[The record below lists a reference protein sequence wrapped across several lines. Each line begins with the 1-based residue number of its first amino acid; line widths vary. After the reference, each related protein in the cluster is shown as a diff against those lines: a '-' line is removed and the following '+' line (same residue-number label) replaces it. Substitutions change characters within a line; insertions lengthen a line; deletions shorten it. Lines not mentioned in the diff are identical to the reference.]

1 MRKSG
6 AFKVNRFK
14 KPLTY
19 LVIVSI
25 AFLCALSYQLFV
37 FPNKFAPSGL
47 NGLCTMFQ
55 HITGLSMGYLSLLL
69 NIPLAAAV
77 YCKVSKTLAVRAMTY
92 VGCFS
97 VFLMVLDYVDLS
109 AFAYVTENGTSTILG
124 PLVAGIVNGA
134 CFNVLL
140 KASAYS
146 GGTDFIASLIHRKRP
161 DFSFFWVGFS
171 LNVVVAVVSYFVY
184 GYQIEP
190 VLLCVLYSFASS
202 SVTEKLN
209 KSGRSAIRFEIIT
222 DHPQE
227 LSDIIVKELHHSA
240 TLVPGKGIY
249 RGKETNILICVVNK
263 TQSARLSAIIRS
275 TPGTFAVMS
284 HVSEVMGN
292 FKRIDSHGNREV
304 ELLDVG
310 EGTGI

>member
-1 MRKSG
+1 M
-6 AFKVNRFK
+6 NRYK

-19 LVIVSI
+19 FVIVCM
-25 AFLCALSYQLFV
+25 AFVCALSYHLFV

-55 HITGLSMGYLSLLL
+55 HITGLSMGYLSLVL
-69 NIPLAAAV
+69 NIPLAIAV
-77 YCKVSKTLAVRAMTY
+77 YRKVSKTLAVRAMTY

-97 VFLMVLDYVDLS
+97 LFLMLLEYIDLT
-109 AFAYVTENGTSTILG
+109 AFAYATENGTSTILG
-124 PLVAGIVNGA
+124 PLVAGILSGA

-146 GGTDFIASLIHRKRP
+146 GGTDFISSLIHKKRP
-161 DFSFFWVGFS
+161 DFSFFWVNFC
-171 LNVVVAVVSYFVY
+171 LNVAVAAISYFVY
-184 GYQIEP
+184 DYQIEP

-202 SVTEKLN
+202 TVTEKLT
-209 KSGRSAIRFEIIT
+209 KSGRSAVRFEIIT

-227 LSDIIVKELHHSA
+227 LAEIIVTQLHHSA
-240 TLVPGKGIY
+240 TLVPGRGIY
-249 RGKETNILICVVNK
+249 RGKETNLLICVVNK
-263 TQSARLSAIIRS
+263 TQSARLSAIIR
-275 TPGTFAVMS
+275 TMPGTFAAMS
-284 HVSEVMGN
+284 QVSEVMGN
-292 FKRIDSHGNREV
+292 FKHFDSHGNSEL

>member
-1 MRKSG
+1 MS
-6 AFKVNRFK
+6 RFK

-19 LVIVSI
+19 FVIVCM
-25 AFLCALSYQLFV
+25 AFACAMSYQLFV

-69 NIPLAAAV
+69 NIPLAIAV
-77 YCKVSKTLAVRAMTY
+77 YCKVSKTLAIRAMTY

-97 VFLMVLDYVDLS
+97 LFLMLLEHIDLS
-109 AFAYVTENGTSTILG
+109 AFAYATDNGTSTILG
-124 PLVAGIVNGA
+124 PLVAGILNGA

-146 GGTDFIASLIHRKRP
+146 GGTDFVASLIHKKRP

-171 LNVVVAVVSYFVY
+171 INVVVAALSYFVY

-202 SVTEKLN
+202 SVTEKLT

-227 LSDIIVKELHHSA
+227 LAKIIVTQLHHTA
-240 TLVPGKGIY
+240 TLVPGRGIY
-249 RGKETNILICVVNK
+249 RGKETNLLICVVNK
-263 TQSARLSAIIRS
+263 TQSTQLSAIIRQM
-275 TPGTFAVMS
+275 PGTFAVMS
-284 HVSEVMGN
+284 QVSEVMGN
-292 FKRIDSHGNREV
+292 FKHFDSHGNHER

>member
-1 MRKSG
+1 MS
-6 AFKVNRFK
+6 RFK

-19 LVIVSI
+19 FVIVCM
-25 AFLCALSYQLFV
+25 AFACAMSYQLFV

-47 NGLCTMFQ
+47 NGLCSMFQ

-69 NIPLAAAV
+69 NIPLAIAV
-77 YCKVSKTLAVRAMTY
+77 YCKVSKTLAIRAMTY

-97 VFLMVLDYVDLS
+97 LFLMLLEHIDLS
-109 AFAYVTENGTSTILG
+109 AFAYATDNGTSTILG
-124 PLVAGIVNGA
+124 PLVAGILNGA

-146 GGTDFIASLIHRKRP
+146 GGTDFVASLIHKKRP

-171 LNVVVAVVSYFVY
+171 INVVVAALSYFVY

-202 SVTEKLN
+202 SVTEKLT

-227 LSDIIVKELHHSA
+227 LAEIIVTQLHHTA
-240 TLVPGKGIY
+240 TLVPGRGIY
-249 RGKETNILICVVNK
+249 RGKETNLLICVVNK
-263 TQSARLSAIIRS
+263 TQSAQLSAIIRQM
-275 TPGTFAVMS
+275 PGTFAVMS
-284 HVSEVMGN
+284 QVSEVMGN
-292 FKRIDSHGNREV
+292 FKHFDSHGNHER

>member
-1 MRKSG
+1 M
-6 AFKVNRFK
+6 NRYK

-19 LVIVSI
+19 FVIVCM
-25 AFLCALSYQLFV
+25 AFVCALSYHLFV

-55 HITGLSMGYLSLLL
+55 HITGLSMGYLSLVL
-69 NIPLAAAV
+69 NIPLAIAV
-77 YCKVSKTLAVRAMTY
+77 YRNVSKTLAVRAMTY

-97 VFLMVLDYVDLS
+97 LFLMLLEYIDLT
-109 AFAYVTENGTSTILG
+109 AFAYATENGTSTILG
-124 PLVAGIVNGA
+124 PLVAGILSGA

-146 GGTDFIASLIHRKRP
+146 GGTDFISSLIHKKRP
-161 DFSFFWVGFS
+161 DFSFFWVNFC
-171 LNVVVAVVSYFVY
+171 LNVAVAAISYFVY
-184 GYQIEP
+184 DYQIEP

-202 SVTEKLN
+202 TVTEKLT
-209 KSGRSAIRFEIIT
+209 KSGRSAVRFEIIT

-227 LSDIIVKELHHSA
+227 LAEIIVTQLHHSA
-240 TLVPGKGIY
+240 TLVPGRGIY
-249 RGKETNILICVVNK
+249 RGKETNLLICVVNK
-263 TQSARLSAIIRS
+263 AQSARLSAIIR
-275 TPGTFAVMS
+275 TMPGTFAVMS
-284 HVSEVMGN
+284 QVSEVMGN
-292 FKRIDSHGNREV
+292 FKHFDSHGNSEL